1 MDGMAESPGGV
12 NYRAPYGANN
22 NLYSQSMLF
31 STRRLSV
38 MRGQS
43 LGWYEIWKY
52 ERENPS
58 NQTRVTSDSWLQ
70 WGRVTLHIIAS
81 KILLLPPP
89 PHQRE
94 LLRARLSIHPLDVL
108 YAMFLLS
115 GVVSNNEDIGNI
127 MVGIADIKFLWWLT
141 NDSGSHILDGN
152 QVGPARAR
160 GAKEV
165 TTWYLFA
172 FIG

>member
-1 MDGMAESPGGV
+1 MAESPGEV

-22 NLYSQSMLF
+22 LYSQSMLF
-31 STRRLSV
+31 PHEGFPWCEGRV
-38 MRGQS
+38 
-43 LGWYEIWKY
+43 WYEIWGY

-81 KILLLPPP
+81 KILLLPPTP
-89 PHQRE
+89 THQRA

-115 GVVSNNEDIGNI
+115 GVVSNNEDIGN
-127 MVGIADIKFLWWLT
+127 MVGIAHIKFLWWLT

-152 QVGPARAR
+152 QVGRARAR

-165 TTWYLFA
+165 TTW
-172 FIG
+172 

>member
-12 NYRAPYGANN
+12 NCRAPYGANN

-38 MRGQS
+38 MRGES
-43 LGWYEIWKY
+43 LIWDMKIY

-115 GVVSNNEDIGNI
+115 GVVSNNEDIGNN
-127 MVGIADIKFLWWLT
+127 MVGIAHIKFLWWLT
-141 NDSGSHILDGN
+141 NNLGSHILDGN
-152 QVGPARAR
+152 QVGRGRAR

-165 TTWYLFA
+165 TTWYLFP